1 MLNRA
6 RYVSFA
12 TFRKTGVA
20 VATPV
25 WCAEDD
31 GEFYVFSAAAA
42 GKVKRLRNSSR
53 ARLAVC
59 DAQGKL
65 LGGWHEASAEI
76 IMEPADVAR
85 ALQILRAKYGWQ
97 MVLTDFFSR
106 LTGRFKQRIYIR
118 VRLHGEDEASSVE
131 DGR

>member
-1 MLNRA
+1 MPSIVLVTLDPVTIILFELAAPPSSLTTQVCPSRA
-6 RYVSFA
+6 
-12 TFRKTGVA
+12 
-20 VATPV
+20 
-25 WCAEDD
+25 
-31 GEFYVFSAAAA
+31 AAAA

>member
-1 MLNRA
+1 
-6 RYVSFA
+6 
-12 TFRKTGVA
+12 
-20 VATPV
+20 
-25 WCAEDD
+25 
-31 GEFYVFSAAAA
+31 
-42 GKVKRLRNSSR
+42 
-53 ARLAVC
+53 
-59 DAQGKL
+59 
-65 LGGWHEASAEI
+65 
-76 IMEPADVAR
+76 MEPADVAR